1 MTGSNPQK
9 HNNGTLEYSLKDKP
23 MSLSCIVA
31 RSLIKN
37 SVSEKKSNH
46 VCPKDLL
53 IGTNLEFAHNFFRD
67 ELQSAIAQS
76 QLIHPN
82 IITTLHAKIRGT
94 IRSNMNC
101 GSTTMP
107 TETNYIADRRLETY
121 TKVMW
126 SQQDRIVEIYVR
138 TQGGLPPPSIIINQ
152 MDAAVISCCISGDI
166 ISTKFQSQTGMTN
179 SGLEND
185 EILIHEGVID
195 GTQQRVDHSEW
206 TQFRPFWKIS
216 GISNV
221 EVNKYINTCTQI
233 VYNRLMNVYCQ
244 DGSFEGSV
252 PHLTGKV
259 AADSNMI
266 ETYSCPCNIYK
277 CRGIRDIP
285 GWSNR
290 ICPFMGHELHPRG
303 YISSI

>member
-9 HNNGTLEYSLKDKP
+9 HNNGILEYSLKDKP
-23 MSLSCIVA
+23 MSLSCIAA

-37 SVSEKKSNH
+37 SVTEKNSNH

-82 IITTLHAKIRGT
+82 IITTLHAKIKGT
-94 IRSNMNC
+94 IKSSINC

-107 TETNYIADRRLETY
+107 TKTKYIADRRLETN

-126 SQQDRIVEIYVR
+126 SQQDRIVEIYIK
-138 TQGGLPPPSIIINQ
+138 TQGGLPPPSIISNQ
-152 MDAAVISCCISGDI
+152 MDAAIKGCSISGTI
-166 ISTKFQSQTGMTN
+166 ISTKFQSQTGMTK
-179 SGLEND
+179 SGLEKN
-185 EILIHEGVID
+185 ETLVHEGVID
-195 GTQQRVDHSEW
+195 GSQSHDDSEW

-216 GISNV
+216 GISNA
-221 EVNKYINTCTQI
+221 EVNKYINICTQI
-233 VYNRLMNVYCQ
+233 VYNKLMNTYSH
-244 DGSFEGSV
+244 DGSFEVSV

-303 YISSI
+303 FISSV